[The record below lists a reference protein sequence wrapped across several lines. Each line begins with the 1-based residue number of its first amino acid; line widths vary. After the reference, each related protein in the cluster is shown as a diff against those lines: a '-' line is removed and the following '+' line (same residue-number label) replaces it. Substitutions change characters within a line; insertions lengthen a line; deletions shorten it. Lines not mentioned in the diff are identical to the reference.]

1 VSEARRI
8 KGRRA
13 VAGAGIVLVAG
24 AGMLVAVAA
33 AAEQHAPKPGVAQ
46 TGSNCP
52 AAGVLT
58 RRPGRKLEIAGVRS
72 QLMPAGVPAWQ
83 VGKLL
88 VNDNGDDLAGWPRL
102 TAYGVAGTMT
112 HANGVLD
119 LSTSGANHDG
129 YSIISPNSYT
139 SGIFE
144 ARIYFPRASDGEIA
158 DWPALWLS
166 SAWSGAVTWPDGG
179 EMDLAEGIS
188 GDLSVTYHYAVD
200 GTMEA
205 TLRVPV
211 TSAPGWHVVTGV
223 WSTGQWDVYYDGNLV
238 QTISGKY
245 VVSDPMNI
253 IVSAYAGRYGNLP
266 GQPSTV
272 RVSYVRIWS
281 LSDCEV
287 DRLSEPQAVA
297 AATCACG

>member
-1 VSEARRI
+1 
-8 KGRRA
+8 

-33 AAEQHAPKPGVAQ
+33 AAQQHAPKPGAAQ
-46 TGSNCP
+46 TGATCP
-52 AAGVLT
+52 AAAVPT
-58 RRPGRKLEIAGVRS
+58 RRPDRKPEIAVVRR

-88 VNDNGDDLAGWPRL
+88 VNDNGDDLASWPRL

-112 HANGVLD
+112 YSNGVLD
-119 LSTSGANHDG
+119 LYTSGADHDG